1 MEPSEVD
8 SPLSVLLVHVW
19 YWPHLGGGN
28 QHVEHIARQLVAR
41 GHKAT
46 VWCADIPEHEEK
58 RFIRDGVE
66 VIRLSPKRILGGI
79 DPVVSIQQL
88 EMNFDIVHLHDTL
101 PVLIRRSI
109 KRARKEKIPVVTTF
123 HNDYIK
129 TSLSGKILKRI
140 RWALQGRRTLHSSNA
155 RIALTPY
162 YANHLKNRGVD
173 KSIDVLPNGFEPV
186 AEDAAR
192 PASLPVSFEEHP
204 LFVFVGRLSEQKGL
218 DVLMD
223 AWDMLCHQGEPNAC
237 LAIAG
242 SGELDAWLDKRIAS
256 SKYPDSIAKLGFAGA
271 PWTIC
276 MYLLA
281 GGTGDKDFHNARA
294 HVFSNREQAE
304 KMFISMGEI
313 VGDLLADQ
321 VIHGGADA
329 VQIFDTWA
337 GLLSPE
343 MYQKFAM
350 PATQHAI
357 SVFKQKVGDS
367 TPLIHYA
374 KGSGHL
380 HHLIR
385 ELDLNA
391 ISLDWRDDLSTN
403 RAQFGNEFA
412 FQGNLDPSLLHG
424 SVEAAQQATY
434 KVLEAAGNQPGH
446 IFNLGHGFAPSARIE
461 CVEAVLKILA
471 GG

>member
-66 VIRLSPKRILGGI
+66 VIRLPPKRILGGI
-79 DPVVSIQQL
+79 DPVVSVQQL

-162 YANHLKNRGVD
+162 YANHLKNRGVH

-192 PASLPVSFEEHP
+192 PASLPVGFEEHP

-242 SGELDAWLDKRIAS
+242 SGELNEWLEQRIAS
-256 SKYPDSIAKLGFAGA
+256 STYPDSIAKLGRVEDAEKRWLFEQAKGVLIPSRFEGLPTVLLEAMHAGA
-271 PWTIC
+271 PTV
-276 MYLLA
+276 MADVNDLGRLVTEPNA
-281 GGTGDKDFHNARA
+281 GLSVAPGD
-294 HVFSNREQAE
+294 SQ
-304 KMFISMGEI
+304 
-313 VGDLLADQ
+313 DLLEAIKTLLQAD
-321 VIHGGADA
+321 DD
-329 VQIFDTWA
+329 QI
-337 GLLSPE
+337 
-343 MYQKFAM
+343 
-350 PATQHAI
+350 
-357 SVFKQKVGDS
+357 KQWS
-367 TPLIHYA
+367 EN
-374 KGSGHL
+374 GHEASKPYL
-380 HHLIR
+380 WS
-385 ELDLNA
+385 NVV
-391 ISLDWRDDLSTN
+391 DDLL
-403 RAQFGNEFA
+403 E
-412 FQGNLDPSLLHG
+412 
-424 SVEAAQQATY
+424 VY
-434 KVLEAAGNQPGH
+434 KRV
-446 IFNLGHGFAPSARIE
+446 RT
-461 CVEAVLKILA
+461 
-471 GG
+471 

>member
-66 VIRLSPKRILGGI
+66 VIRLPPKRILGGI
-79 DPVVSIQQL
+79 DPVVSVQQL

-162 YANHLKNRGVD
+162 YANHLKNRGVH

-192 PASLPVSFEEHP
+192 PASLPVSIEEHP

-223 AWDMLCHQGEPNAC
+223 AWDLLCHQGEPNAC

-242 SGELDAWLDKRIAS
+242 SGELDAWLDKRIDS
-256 SKYPDSIAKLGFAGA
+256 SKYPDSIAKLGRIDDAEKRWLFEQAKGVLIPSRFEGLPTVLLEAMHAGA
-271 PWTIC
+271 PTV
-276 MYLLA
+276 MADVNDLGRLVTEPNA
-281 GGTGDKDFHNARA
+281 GLSVAPGDA
-294 HVFSNREQAE
+294 Q
-304 KMFISMGEI
+304 
-313 VGDLLADQ
+313 DLLEAIKTLLQAD
-321 VIHGGADA
+321 DD
-329 VQIFDTWA
+329 QI
-337 GLLSPE
+337 
-343 MYQKFAM
+343 
-350 PATQHAI
+350 
-357 SVFKQKVGDS
+357 KQWS
-367 TPLIHYA
+367 EN
-374 KGSGHL
+374 GHEASKPYL
-380 HHLIR
+380 WS
-385 ELDLNA
+385 NVV
-391 ISLDWRDDLSTN
+391 DDLL
-403 RAQFGNEFA
+403 E
-412 FQGNLDPSLLHG
+412 
-424 SVEAAQQATY
+424 VY
-434 KVLEAAGNQPGH
+434 KRV
-446 IFNLGHGFAPSARIE
+446 RT
-461 CVEAVLKILA
+461 
-471 GG
+471 

>member
-19 YWPHLGGGN
+19 YWPHRGGGN

-66 VIRLSPKRILGGI
+66 VIRLPPKRILGGI

-162 YANHLKNRGVD
+162 YANHLKNRGVH

-192 PASLPVSFEEHP
+192 PASLPVSIEEHP

-223 AWDMLCHQGEPNAC
+223 AWDLLCHQGEPNAC

-256 SKYPDSIAKLGFAGA
+256 SKYPDSIAKLGRVDDAEKRWLFEQAKGVLIPSRFEGLPTVLLEAMHAGA
-271 PWTIC
+271 PTV
-276 MYLLA
+276 MADVNDLGRLVTEPNA
-281 GGTGDKDFHNARA
+281 GLSVAPGD
-294 HVFSNREQAE
+294 SQ
-304 KMFISMGEI
+304 
-313 VGDLLADQ
+313 DLLKAIKTLLQAD
-321 VIHGGADA
+321 DD
-329 VQIFDTWA
+329 QI
-337 GLLSPE
+337 
-343 MYQKFAM
+343 
-350 PATQHAI
+350 
-357 SVFKQKVGDS
+357 KQWS
-367 TPLIHYA
+367 EN
-374 KGSGHL
+374 GHEASKPYL
-380 HHLIR
+380 WS
-385 ELDLNA
+385 NVV
-391 ISLDWRDDLSTN
+391 DDLL
-403 RAQFGNEFA
+403 E
-412 FQGNLDPSLLHG
+412 
-424 SVEAAQQATY
+424 VY
-434 KVLEAAGNQPGH
+434 KRV
-446 IFNLGHGFAPSARIE
+446 RT
-461 CVEAVLKILA
+461 
-471 GG
+471 